1 VNVSEPSHYFL
12 RVENPNRAYE
22 LISQLTFSSGDTTGP
37 RSIPKNELII
47 KLDEIL

>member
-1 VNVSEPSHYFL
+1 L